1 MIEVSVINATPLED
15 IHLAA
20 RATKGKLCTKLPS
33 YLLKY
38 SMRVLEA
45 EHSTL
50 HQAVIRIIDYACRSD
65 VCSQLV
71 RHTDK
76 MPRHYVQS
84 HRPDW
89 TGEPRPK
96 DPAATRIYVSTWP
109 VDALLVMARQRLCH
123 LAMKE
128 TREKVLE
135 WKHELKGVANP
146 GSQSEVLCWST
157 SLAMVPSCV
166 YRAGCPEGKRT
177 CGWWDKNKSK
187 YLDKDIQERWL
198 IYDESVH
205 QISSKDI

>member
-1 MIEVSVINATPLED
+1 MIEISVINATPLED
-15 IHLAA
+15 IQLAA
-20 RATKGKLCTKLPS
+20 RATKGKLCTRLPDNIV
-33 YLLKY
+33 KY
-38 SMRVLEA
+38 TMNVLES
-45 EHSTL
+45 EHSTI
-50 HQAVIRIIDYACRSD
+50 HQAIIRITDYACRSD

-89 TGEPRPK
+89 TGAPRPK

-128 TREKVLE
+128 TRQKVLE
-135 WKHELKGVANP
+135 WKQALSQADNP
-146 GSQSEVLCWST
+146 GSQSEVLCWAT

-177 CGWWDKNKSK
+177 CGWWNKNKSK

-205 QISSKDI
+205 QIPSKDV

>member
-1 MIEVSVINATPLED
+1 MIEVSVINERPLED
-15 IHLAA
+15 IQLAA
-20 RATKGKLCTKLPS
+20 RATKGKLETKLPNNIV
-33 YLLKY
+33 KY
-38 SMRVLEA
+38 TMNVLES
-45 EHSTL
+45 EHSTI
-50 HQAVIRIIDYACRSD
+50 HQAIIRIIDYACRSD

-89 TGEPRPK
+89 TGAPRPK

-109 VDALLVMARQRLCH
+109 IDALLVMARQRLCH

-135 WKHELKGVANP
+135 WKRAL
-146 GSQSEVLCWST
+146 SQIDPMRSQAEVLCWST

-177 CGWWDKNKSK
+177 CGWWEKNKSK

-198 IYDESVH
+198 IYGESVY
-205 QISSKDI
+205 QISSKDV